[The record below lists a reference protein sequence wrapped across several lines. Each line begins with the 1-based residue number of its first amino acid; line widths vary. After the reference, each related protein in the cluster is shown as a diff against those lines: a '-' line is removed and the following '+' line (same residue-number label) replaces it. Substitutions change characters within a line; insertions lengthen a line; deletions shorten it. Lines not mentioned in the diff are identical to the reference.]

1 MFPVKSLELERSTEF
16 DLNTL
21 YWWLQL
27 SVDYKIRLDWMEWCP
42 CSVILQ
48 LLCLIF

>member
-21 YWWLQL
+21 FGDFNYQL
-27 SVDYKIRLDWMEWCP
+27 IIKFDSTEWNGVHVVLFY
-42 CSVILQ
+42 SSYV
-48 LLCLIF
+48 

>member
-21 YWWLQL
+21 FWWLQL
-27 SVDYKIRLDWMEWCP
+27 SVDYKKFDSTEWNGVHVVLFY
-42 CSVILQ
+42 SSYV
-48 LLCLIF
+48 